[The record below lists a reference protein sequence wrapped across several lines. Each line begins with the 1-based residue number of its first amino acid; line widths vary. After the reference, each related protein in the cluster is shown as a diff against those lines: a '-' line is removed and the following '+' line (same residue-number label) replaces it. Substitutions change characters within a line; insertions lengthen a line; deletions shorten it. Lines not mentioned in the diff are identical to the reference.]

1 MSKTVETKIRILAST
16 FAIVLLIGHSVRA
29 DEAPLTTQ
37 IQRLTMDTA
46 LTVAQATIEKCR
58 GEGVNV
64 AVTVV
69 DRGGDVQIVL
79 RDTLAMDLTLEI
91 SRQKA
96 YTAMSFNTPTSQL
109 TDRFTSPF
117 SVGKVEGVLMSAGGV
132 PINAGGTIIGGI
144 GVSGAPSGET
154 DEICAQAGLDAILD
168 DLEMSL

>member
-1 MSKTVETKIRILAST
+1 MKNFILFVYRLVLAFMMVSSMGIRIS
-16 FAIVLLIGHSVRA
+16 SA

-69 DRGGDVQIVL
+69 DRGGDVQVVL

-109 TDRFTSPF
+109 ADRFTSPF
-117 SVGKVEGVLMSAGGV
+117 SVGKVQGVLMSAGGV

-154 DEICAQAGLDAILD
+154 DELCAQVGLDAILD

>member
-1 MSKTVETKIRILAST
+1 MKDFSKYMYQFAVVLVFVSPAVLQLAS
-16 FAIVLLIGHSVRA
+16 A
-29 DEAPLTTQ
+29 DDAPLTTQ

-46 LTVAQATIEKCR
+46 LTVAQATIDKCR

-109 TDRFTSPF
+109 VDRFTSPF
-117 SVGKVEGVLMSAGGV
+117 SVGKVQGVLMSAGGV

-154 DEICAQAGLDAILD
+154 DELCAQAG
-168 DLEMSL
+168 